1 MKHPFQKELEM
12 RRIFTSMIGAATT
25 PILLT
30 GLLAAQGSSTPIKV
44 SPPSSIDV
52 VFFQALNAGK
62 VLATTDAMGKGN
74 MDVTDLLNLGKLD
87 VVEEKCQDRDRILLV
102 PMGVQTPDNQGCR
115 KRRVGGFWA
124 GRDKTLDVKLP
135 GAGLS
140 TGAKTGIVAGAV
152 GAGILVATQVGG
164 GSSSTGTGGGGSGG
178 TTTSPTTFNGT
189 YTGTLVAGGNGCN
202 FSQTSSVRGV
212 LTVDTTGKGTWVK
225 THVNTGVTFN
235 FNVSLSVNGSAAS
248 FTATTSQAVG
258 SQNYNV
264 TDVVGIS
271 GSTLTITQTFQS
283 VSTTS
288 CTAQYTG
295 QLTKN

>member
-1 MKHPFQKELEM
+1 MIL
-12 RRIFTSMIGAATT
+12 TSIGLTATA
-25 PILLT
+25 ILLS
-30 GLLAAQGSSTPIKV
+30 GLVTAQGSSTPINV
-44 SPPSSIDV
+44 SPPSALDV
-52 VFFQALNAGK
+52 VFFTALNAGK

-87 VVEEKCQDRDRILLV
+87 VVEEKCQDRDRVLLV
-102 PMGVQTPDNQGCR
+102 PMGVQTPDNQNCR
-115 KRRVGGFWA
+115 KRRIGAFWA
-124 GRDKTLDVKLP
+124 GRDMALNVKLS
-135 GAGLS
+135 GGGLS
-140 TGAKTGIVAGAV
+140 TGAKAGIAAGAA

-164 GSSSTGTGGGGSGG
+164 GNNSSSTGGGSGG
-178 TTTSPTTFNGT
+178 TTTPPTAFNGT

-225 THVNTGVTFN
+225 THVNAGVTFN
-235 FNVSLSVNGSAAS
+235 FNVSLSVSGSTAS

-258 SQNYNV
+258 SQTYSV

-283 VSTTS
+283 MSGTP
-288 CTAQYTG
+288 CTVQYTG